1 MQADSGRSHRQK
13 VEVTNRT
20 QLKTFIANLRSP
32 NSYFKLKDPSNLTA
46 EHLEKLRNLVN
57 GIDKS
62 RPVNMDALNEKLR
75 NIASTPATE
84 SISRSSSVE
93 TPGPEDWEDYKEDC
107 LREEKEARDA
117 LILDGGRPSHP
128 FDSGFDIL
136 KDPGQ
141 YAEMISYWTGGWS
154 NEGSGWGIF
163 CAQLG
168 VWRKFRKWQEFQR
181 QDPKDSERFSKYAR
195 FVRDYRRKKGLE
207 GDIELHEDPK
217 KQNWLDDW
225 KEYQLYQLRTA
236 DRFTRAMKRA
246 EMELELAQKELQAA
260 VEANQPP
267 QSIELIKDFG
277 IAYWQGR
284 KGTAI
289 MDLAEHD
296 ILLRWIDQQLP
307 TIAQECGSFN
317 QGSKPFHR
325 SDSAEARTVLEVTH
339 LDHEAAGCIRH
350 QPEPAQH
357 TRKRKRSTDD
367 STLCPSVPLKA
378 KKSNTA
384 TKICEGREPSAISNA
399 PAFLDQRADNRGR
412 ERSAALQQQNHA
424 AQPRRSQRIA
434 KLKKEAPVL
443 DLGAVPSFGPC
454 VAQKASTKRTRRA
467 ARSPTKRL
475 TSRVVKAT
483 DRSLSA
489 RCLREKRHE
498 RGRPIPPAFELGPE
512 SKTPLSEGGLRRSK
526 RIRERYRKALTSAQ
540 ELPC

>member
-46 EHLEKLRNLVN
+46 EHL
-57 GIDKS
+57 
-62 RPVNMDALNEKLR
+62 EKLR

-296 ILLRWIDQQLP
+296 ILLR
-307 TIAQECGSFN
+307 
-317 QGSKPFHR
+317 
-325 SDSAEARTVLEVTH
+325 
-339 LDHEAAGCIRH
+339 
-350 QPEPAQH
+350 
-357 TRKRKRSTDD
+357 
-367 STLCPSVPLKA
+367 
-378 KKSNTA
+378 
-384 TKICEGREPSAISNA
+384 
-399 PAFLDQRADNRGR
+399 